1 MRISD
6 LSSDVCSSDLEVQL
20 SVILKRLDGE
30 DNRFSFAASEDYLRG
45 NGTVTEPHS
54 FDVPVIA
61 SHAGQ
66 RHSWKYASYEGRTT
80 IEPQAAQQAGIKIE
94 EAGPATIDQII
105 DVVGRIE
112 LAPADRKRTRLNSSH

>member
-30 DNRFSFAASEDYLRG
+30 ENRFSFAASEEYLRG

-54 FDVPVIA
+54 FDVTVIA
-61 SHAGQ
+61 SHAGKS
-66 RHSWKYASYEGRTT
+66 HSWKYASYERS
-80 IEPQAAQQAGIKIE
+80 E
-94 EAGPATIDQII
+94 ERRVGKEWGSKCRSRGP
-105 DVVGRIE
+105 RY
-112 LAPADRKRTRLNSSH
+112 N